1 MLAGQLLTYTLGVS
15 NAGPHAAAGVTVTD
29 MLPSNSTFDSASAS
43 QGSCTESA
51 GTVTCALGTV
61 ANGGTA
67 SVQIKVR
74 PNNQGT
80 VTNQASVASDAGD
93 LNGSNNSASAV
104 TTVDHAADLQLTKT
118 DSPDPVLYGQ
128 ELTYTL
134 TVHNDGPRRR
144 AASR

>member
-1 MLAGQLLTYTLGVS
+1 MTTIKPVADLGLTKSDSPDPVLAGQLLTYTLGVS

-29 MLPSNSTFDSASAS
+29 TLPANSTFDSASAT
-43 QGSCTESA
+43 QGSCSESA

-74 PNNQGT
+74 PNSQGT

-93 LNGSNNSASAV
+93 LNGSNNS
-104 TTVDHAADLQLTKT
+104 
-118 DSPDPVLYGQ
+118 G
-128 ELTYTL
+128 E
-134 TVHNDGPRRR
+134 RRR
-144 AASR
+144 PRSTLQRTSS